1 MKGKVI
7 GILVILALILIYIGT
22 GTYQVGP
29 SEVALIKTFG
39 KYTHT
44 AGPGMHFHMPVPFQ
58 SHVIVDV
65 ESLRKIEIG
74 FRTVSDRYGKVS
86 YESVPS
92 ESLMITG
99 DGNIVSVEAVIQYKI
114 KDPVAFA
121 FNILSDEALVRFTTE
136 SVLRENVAMV
146 TIDEVLTVGRD
157 KIAMDTAKRVQEI
170 LDRYNAGIKVEN
182 VLLQEVAPPDEVLEA
197 FDDVNNAKQDKE
209 RLINEANKYANDVVP
224 RSEGQAQKALK
235 EAQAYANEVYLR
247 AKGDVERFLKIYK
260 EYKKAPE
267 VMKARLLY
275 DAMEKFLSSST
286 VLVNLD
292 NETIKLLDLQKMLRG
307 EGK

>member
-1 MKGKVI
+1 VKGKVI

-247 AKGDVERFLKIYK
+247 AKGDVKRFLKIYK

>member
-247 AKGDVERFLKIYK
+247 AKGDVKRFLKIYK

>member
-1 MKGKVI
+1 MKGKII
-7 GILVILALILIYIGT
+7 GILVIVALILIYLGT

-29 SEVALIKTFG
+29 SEVALVKTFG

-44 AGPGMHFHMPVPFQ
+44 VGPGMHLHMPVPFQ
-58 SHVIVDV
+58 THVKVDV

-74 FRTVSDRYGKVS
+74 FRTVNDRYGKVS

-114 KDPVAFA
+114 KDPAAFA

-157 KIAMDTAKRVQEI
+157 KIAMDTAKRVQQI

-247 AKGDVERFLKIYK
+247 AKGDAERFLKIYK
-260 EYKKAPE
+260 EYRKAPK
-267 VMKARLLY
+267 VMEARLLY
-275 DAMEKFLSSST
+275 DAMERFLSSST

-292 NETIKLLDLQKMLRG
+292 SETLKLLDLQKMLRG

>member
-1 MKGKVI
+1 VKGKVI